1 MNYEIQNTRIGNIAI
16 GADDEDEAVT
26 FLIMKCDYV
35 LQGNFQRRLTPVI
48 RDAFVQLNEYLEG
61 RRRIFD
67 LNLTQKGTD
76 FQIKVWEAV
85 KNIPYG
91 ETMSYGEIAEYIG
104 MKGAARAVG
113 GAVKMNRI
121 PVFIPCHRVIAAN
134 HRLGGYSCGLELKIT
149 LLKTEGINF
158 EPEAVRRA

>member
-1 MNYEIQNTRIGNIAI
+1 MNYEIQKTRIGNIAI
-16 GADDEDEAVT
+16 GADDEDKSVT
-26 FLIMKCDYV
+26 FLMMKCDYI
-35 LQGNFQRRLTPVI
+35 LSGNFQRRLTPVI
-48 RDAFVQLNEYLEG
+48 RYAFAQLNEYLEG

-67 LNLTQKGTD
+67 LNLSQKGTD

-134 HRLGGYSCGLELKIT
+134 HKLGGYSCGLELKT
-149 LLKTEGINF
+149 ALLKTEGINF
-158 EPEAVRRA
+158 